1 MRRRPVLL
9 ETGSK
14 AQGAINFL
22 PLTERT
28 NCFTIDYEANGPQAV
43 DASFSVRFQARES
56 SDKPI
61 LNAFCRVAPSL
72 RFRLLA
78 IFLAGV
84 FLRAADFNSRTSE
97 AVQERRFEFLLA
109 M

>member
-1 MRRRPVLL
+1 M
-9 ETGSK
+9 EFES
-14 AQGAINFL
+14 L
-22 PLTERT
+22 PLHHAFTVERRFPELT
-28 NCFTIDYEANGPQAV
+28 VNDRDVRPPQAV
-43 DASFSVRFQARES
+43 DASFGVRFQARES

>member
-1 MRRRPVLL
+1 MRRPTLGEWPRLSAEL
-9 ETGSK
+9 IGQIIQQS
-14 AQGAINFL
+14 L
-22 PLTERT
+22 HRT
-28 NCFTIDYEANGPQAV
+28 HFFQKFTQSV

-72 RFRLLA
+72 RFRFLA

-97 AVQERRFEFLLA
+97 AVQERRFEFLFA

>member
-1 MRRRPVLL
+1 MNRTAIIDVSAKRIAMMRPF
-9 ETGSK
+9 G
-14 AQGAINFL
+14 
-22 PLTERT
+22 
-28 NCFTIDYEANGPQAV
+28 
-43 DASFSVRFQARES
+43 VRFQARES

-61 LNAFCRVAPSL
+61 LKAFCRVTPSL

-84 FLRAADFNSRTSE
+84 FLRAADFNSRSSE

>member
-1 MRRRPVLL
+1 VALTPDGRIDPDHRRQR
-9 ETGSK
+9 
-14 AQGAINFL
+14 
-22 PLTERT
+22 
-28 NCFTIDYEANGPQAV
+28 EANCD

-61 LNAFCRVAPSL
+61 LKAFCRVAPSL